1 MIRSDHTASISIFG
15 ILEKSFISS
24 ITHRKTFKGKVSS
37 HNYAIYLRFIVLQDL
52 HTNQLDVYKYMNVF
66 FYIFHEQ

>member
-1 MIRSDHTASISIFG
+1 M
-15 ILEKSFISS
+15 
-24 ITHRKTFKGKVSS
+24 SS

-66 FYIFHEQ
+66 FYIFHEQWAVTKNFEGDKLEIEK